1 MKIKQVIVIRKL
13 YPDPNNPDKFRKVR
27 SGKII
32 AQAAHASMKIF
43 FDRMTRN
50 YRTVRTD
57 IDDVDFPI
65 SGEFVCKMTP
75 EMPEWK
81 EGSFTKACVQV
92 DHEEELLEIL
102 KKAEE
107 AGLPVALITDA
118 GLTEFNGVPTS
129 TCCAIGPA
137 NSDKIDLITG
147 HLKLY

>member
-32 AQAAHASMKIF
+32 AQACHASMKIF
-43 FDRMTRN
+43 FDRMEKQ
-50 YRTVRTD
+50 TD
-57 IDDVDFPI
+57 SIHDAWITYELPLTT
-65 SGEFVCKMTP
+65 EMT
-75 EMPEWK
+75 EWK